1 MSGVTT
7 NLLGKKAYFTI
18 KTREKIDGTFRWF
31 DETQVGEIL
40 AVDTHVHKSIRITE
54 VDFYF
59 LLKLYDG
66 RTVTKKHS
74 DCKFVE

>member
-1 MSGVTT
+1 MSGIST

-18 KTREKIDGTFRWF
+18 KTREQVNGEMKWF
-31 DETQVGEIL
+31 DVTQIGEIL
-40 AVDTHVHKSIRITE
+40 AVDTHVMKSIRTTE

-59 LLKLYDG
+59 LLKLSDG

-74 DCKFVE
+74 DCKFVK